1 MCDSKIRFICAD
13 PITNKC
19 IPDRGNTSIVM
30 GAGQGS
36 VHGSY
41 VSEETCKASWQC
53 RMGRWDTP
61 QKDIKT
67 LDKMPLLSPPMP
79 GPPAISN
86 VPVPIPTMMPKFYA
100 QQ

>member
-13 PITNKC
+13 PITNRC
-19 IPDRGNTSIVM
+19 IPDRGNTSVVM
-30 GAGQGS
+30 GTGTGS

-53 RMGRWDTP
+53 NMGNP
-61 QKDIKT
+61 KNIKA
-67 LDKMPLLSPPMP
+67 LDQTQEIQALSPPMP
-79 GPPAISN
+79 L
-86 VPVPIPTMMPKFYA
+86 PIPTMMPKFYV

>member
-30 GAGQGS
+30 GTGTGS

-41 VSEETCKASWQC
+41 VTEEACKASWQC
-53 RMGRWDTP
+53 NMNKQLPMKALQESSILG
-61 QKDIKT
+61 Q
-67 LDKMPLLSPPMP
+67 LSPPMP
-79 GPPAISN
+79 I
-86 VPVPIPTMMPKFYA
+86 PIPTMMPKFYA